1 LDGMEPLRTTSDV
14 ISALGGIQAVV
25 ALTGRS
31 TQAVWNWK
39 NRGVF
44 PAWTYLALTGA
55 LAAKDL
61 TADAKL
67 FRMIAAEGVA
77 A

>member
-1 LDGMEPLRTTSDV
+1 MAPLRTTSDV

-25 ALTGRS
+25 GLTGRS

-39 NRGVF
+39 DRGVF
-44 PAWTYLALTGA
+44 PAWTYLALTKA
-55 LAAKDL
+55 LAEAGH
-61 TADAKL
+61 TADPKL
-67 FRMIAAEGVA
+67 FRMIATGEA

>member
-1 LDGMEPLRTTSDV
+1 MEQLRTTAEV
-14 ISALGGIQAVV
+14 IDALNGIQAVV
-25 ALTGRS
+25 AITGRS

-44 PAWTYLALTGA
+44 PAWTYLALTRA
-55 LAAKDL
+55 LAEKGRE
-61 TADAKL
+61 ADPRL
-67 FRMIAAEGVA
+67 FRMIATEA